1 VLKIKSKPTQGKKT
15 MSCVELNIIQKIAQ
29 HLAENRFIDMSA
41 ECGASDESVP
51 NRFPVF
57 S

>member
-1 VLKIKSKPTQGKKT
+1 MLKIKSKPTQGKKT